1 MSGNGVLAD
10 QVDREP
16 GRRDQHAED
25 TRRAILAAARQAFAR
40 DGYAGTALEAIVGPA
55 RLTKGALYHHFKNKA
70 AVLEA
75 VYIEM
80 EEELAARVTGAVA
93 SAPGGAWARMLAALD
108 AFFAASAEPEYVRIV
123 LRDAPLVLGPVHG
136 REIDHAIGLGLVVS
150 LVTELRDEGLLR
162 PLPVVATARIL
173 LAAASEV
180 AVAMACADDPAQA
193 RRDGTEVLLA
203 MLDGLRASPTAGA
216 ASGSPESSTAAPGQ
230 AVATTMITRGR

>member
-1 MSGNGVLAD
+1 MSGNGVLA
-10 QVDREP
+10 VRRDREP
-16 GRRDQHAED
+16 ARRDQHAED

-80 EEELAARVTGAVA
+80 EEELAARVTAAVRSA
-93 SAPGGAWARMLAALD
+93 SGGAWDRLIAAVD
-108 AFFAASAEPEYVRIV
+108 AFFAASAEPEYARIV
-123 LRDAPLVLGPVHG
+123 LRDAPLVLGPVQG
-136 REIDHAIGLGLVVS
+136 REIDHAIGLGLVVQ
-150 LVTELRDEGLLR
+150 LVTALSSEGLLR

-180 AVAMACADDPAQA
+180 AIAMAYADDPALV
-193 RRDGTEVLLA
+193 RREGTEVLLA
-203 MLDGLRASPTAGA
+203 MLDGLRA
-216 ASGSPESSTAAPGQ
+216 
-230 AVATTMITRGR
+230 R